1 MARLFAL
8 LVLSLLPVSVI
19 ADTIRHARVLS
30 DSEIEE
36 VPEKLESRWTS
47 ISQAQKS
54 VIEET
59 LGQENSVSSKEA
71 LEALTKQD
79 PDKMPVMDLTRAF
92 GDLPIA
98 KAFMDHPDPVIRF
111 LANVYLLKSGQL
123 DASERLKAMMDDDTL
138 DEFDSRY
145 LKTRFAAIGIDV
157 QNATAAD
164 IAKHFSL
171 LAREFP
177 VLSIGDDVPDAQ
189 FSDINGRKL
198 SISDFRGKTL
208 IIHYWATWCGP
219 CMDELDSLAQ
229 RLNAI
234 DKDKYAIVFVSL
246 DVDLDSHAK
255 RLKSLPQDFVFVC
268 DCQSARGPLTS
279 IFSVIHIPVNVII
292 SPEGKLHSTK
302 LSDVLPNDSPP
313 KAP

>member
-1 MARLFAL
+1 MKRLFL
-8 LVLSLLPVSVI
+8 LIVLTLLPASVI

-36 VPEKLESRWTS
+36 VPEKLESRLTS

-54 VIEET
+54 VIEAE

-71 LEALTKQD
+71 LEALTKQA
-79 PDKMPVMDLTRAF
+79 PDKMPVMDLTRTF
-92 GDLPIA
+92 GDLRIA
-98 KAFMDHPDPVIRF
+98 KAFKDHSDPVIRF

-123 DASERLKAMMDDDTL
+123 DASERLNAMIDDDTL
-138 DEFDSRY
+138 NEFDARY

-157 QNATAAD
+157 ENATAAE

-189 FSDINGRKL
+189 FSDIHGRKL

-208 IIHYWATWCGP
+208 IIHYWATWCGS
-219 CMDELDSLAQ
+219 CMDELDSLSQ

-234 DKDKYAIVFVSL
+234 DKDKYAILFVSL
-246 DVDLDSHAK
+246 DVDLDSHTK
-255 RLKSLPQDFVFVC
+255 RIKTLPQDFVFVC

-279 IFSVIHIPVNVII
+279 IFSVIHIPVNIII

-302 LSDVLPNDSPP
+302 LSDILPNENPP
-313 KAP
+313 KTP